1 MLSLS
6 LSLSLCVFD
15 CIRAVRTTDEES
27 DGQLA
32 TMWLGRTVGCYIRA
46 WNQRH
51 SGAEMKIKMA
61 KMADFIQQYT
71 KA

>member
-1 MLSLS
+1 
-6 LSLSLCVFD
+6 
-15 CIRAVRTTDEES
+15 
-27 DGQLA
+27 
-32 TMWLGRTVGCYIRA
+32 MWLGRTVGCYIRA